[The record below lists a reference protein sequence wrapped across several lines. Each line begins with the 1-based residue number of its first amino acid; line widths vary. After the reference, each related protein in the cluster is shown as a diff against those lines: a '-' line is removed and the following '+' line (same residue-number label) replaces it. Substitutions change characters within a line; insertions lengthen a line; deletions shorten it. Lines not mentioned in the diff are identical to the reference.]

1 MLTHLSEGRRT
12 GGSRMAKVRILP
24 DRVANQIAAGEVIE
38 RPAAVVKEL
47 VENALDAGATRIE
60 VEFRHGG
67 RSLMRV
73 EDNGYGMSRDDA
85 LLALERHATSKILE
99 AADLDRLASYGFRGE
114 ALPSIASVSRF
125 ELQTREAGSEAGTE
139 ILVNGGKFVHVRDCG
154 RPVGTRI
161 EVTHLFNSVPARRKF
176 LKTDQTEAA
185 HIVHCVRLYALACP
199 RTAFTLIEDG
209 RVIFRSPECR
219 TLEERIAEIFGRQI
233 AEAVVPIECVEP
245 GLRLGGL
252 IGRPGVGRSTRHEM
266 IVFVNA
272 RPVDSRTLNYALIES
287 YNESLPKGRYPLAFV
302 FFECEPAAVDVNVH
316 PAKREVRFRSEPQ
329 VRGFVIRAVLQRL
342 RELTGSPGADGA
354 SPTTAAREAETGA
367 RTPVDFGSHTEA
379 WRSKTQ
385 NSWSNPGGS
394 VPTALHRGDLAALQ
408 VGSVPAQAPAIRSP
422 FPTFSPPSDLR
433 PAVSALSSAIR
444 GPQSTAPA
452 WRFVGLAHGNYA
464 LFETSAG
471 VVLLDRRAAHE
482 RVWFE
487 RLRDQFRSGTVP
499 SQRLLLPVPVELDAI
514 AAALLLDRLKFLEIH
529 GFEVAEFGRNFF
541 RVEAV
546 PAWMEPAD
554 AEPFLRDLL
563 GAFREG
569 IISDHNPD
577 LARDELARLAA
588 AKAVRLPDT
597 ADEAELKAL
606 VAELFCSRTPLS
618 SPAGRPTYIE
628 LNHGELARR
637 FQR

>member
-1 MLTHLSEGRRT
+1 
-12 GGSRMAKVRILP
+12 MAKVRILP

-73 EDNGYGMSRDDA
+73 EDNGQGMSRDDA
-85 LLALERHATSKILE
+85 LLALERHATSKIIE
-99 AADLDRLASYGFRGE
+99 AADLDHLASYGFRGE

-125 ELQTREAGSEAGTE
+125 ELQTREMGSDAGTE

-199 RTAFTLIEDG
+199 RAAFTLIEDG

-233 AEAVVPIECVEP
+233 SEALVPIECAEP
-245 GLRLGGL
+245 SLRLSGL
-252 IGRPGVGRSTRHEM
+252 IGRPGVGRATRHEM

-287 YNESLPKGRYPLAFV
+287 YNESLPRGRYPLAFV
-302 FFECEPAAVDVNVH
+302 FFECDPAAVDVNVH

-342 RELTGSPGADGA
+342 RELSPEATVGIADRGLRIA
-354 SPTTAAREAETGA
+354 DQPIPETGNRKPETSAGVMGAFGGEVA
-367 RTPVDFGSHTEA
+367 RTFGGTTLPQPIHRADLS
-379 WRSKTQ
+379 
-385 NSWSNPGGS
+385 
-394 VPTALHRGDLAALQ
+394 ALHAPRPIAPTSPVSGFRSPVSAA
-408 VGSVPAQAPAIRSP
+408 SAAPAGNPQSEIRNP
-422 FPTFSPPSDLR
+422 Q
-433 PAVSALSSAIR
+433 SSAA
-444 GPQSTAPA
+444 APA

-487 RLRDQFRSGTVP
+487 RLREQFRAGAVP
-499 SQRLLLPVPVELDAI
+499 SQRLLLPVPIELDTI
-514 AAALLLDRLKFLEIH
+514 AAALLLDRSKFLHAH
-529 GFEVAEFGRNFF
+529 GFEIAEFGRNFF
-541 RVEAV
+541 RVEAI
-546 PAWMEPAD
+546 PGWMEPAD

-569 IISDHNPD
+569 TIPDDNVD

-588 AKAVRLPDT
+588 AKAVRLPESGGET
-597 ADEAELKAL
+597 EQRAL
-606 VAELFCSRTPLS
+606 VAQLFGTRTPLT
-618 SPAGRPTYIE
+618 SPGGRPTYIE

-637 FQR
+637 FQK